1 MSEGNLYKIDNCMQ
15 NETHHK
21 YMPKNNTSSE
31 LESEISINNQMEQMV
46 LQPIVFNY
54 GKSVRIGGYSL
65 GEYY

>member
-31 LESEISINNQMEQMV
+31 LESEIEEFDSHKKITKRLIPV
-46 LQPIVFNY
+46 LKTNKKNY
-54 GKSVRIGGYSL
+54 ISL
-65 GEYY
+65 F